1 MQHSLATSADRDC
14 VLKDQRYYVYCC
26 TVRRQKMENTS
37 IRMGGL
43 LVFKSPV
50 IMARYEMQLIEAERG
65 YQLQARKKQDFI
77 LLRKPISSSLKS

>member
-1 MQHSLATSADRDC
+1 
-14 VLKDQRYYVYCC
+14 
-26 TVRRQKMENTS
+26 MENTS

-65 YQLQARKKQDFI
+65 YQLQARKKTRFYFVTKTNFEQFEVLSI
-77 LLRKPISSSLKS
+77 IFHWLI